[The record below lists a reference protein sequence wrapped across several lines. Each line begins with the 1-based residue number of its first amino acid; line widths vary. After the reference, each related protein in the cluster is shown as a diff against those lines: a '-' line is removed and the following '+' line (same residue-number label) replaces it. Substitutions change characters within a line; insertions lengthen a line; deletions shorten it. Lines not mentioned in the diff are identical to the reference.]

1 MKRVKVIADTTD
13 LVPLLRAID
22 TDTKRKVFQE
32 IVSEWRTIK
41 YIGDKYGD
49 EGKEVLLFFE
59 KLKLIETKWDTSGK
73 KPEKVY
79 KAYFVQFHVNI
90 TCTVHEI
97 SEILFVAMMP
107 PEEFEKIE
115 KNIIEM
121 IREQGKFAGDIAE
134 SLKISQLMLKALVK
148 RSTKLDFRGLR
159 IELVKPT

>member
-1 MKRVKVIADTTD
+1 MKRIKVIADATD

-32 IVSEWRTIK
+32 IVSEWRTIR

-107 PEEFEKIE
+107 QEEFEKIE

-121 IREQGKFAGDIAE
+121 TGEHGKFAGDIAE

-148 RSTKLDFRGLR
+148 RSTKLDLKGLR
-159 IELVKPT
+159 IEIVKPT